1 MPDVVITLI
10 TVTHVLTCVLIIL
23 IVMVQGGG
31 NVDITAAFGGASQTA
46 FGPRGSVTMLHKAT
60 WTLGVI
66 FVLTSITLGVWAG
79 KQSSG
84 SLLEGTSNIKEVQ
97 PFTDSGLPPTQP

>member
-1 MPDVVITLI
+1 MPEIVMTLVTVV
-10 TVTHVLTCVLIIL
+10 HVFTCLLIIL

-60 WTLGVI
+60 WTLAVI
-66 FVLTSITLGVWAG
+66 FVLTSITLGVWASRG
-79 KQSSG
+79 SSG
-84 SLLEGTSNIKEVQ
+84 SILEGSPAATEA
-97 PFTDSGLPPTQP
+97 PAPAEPEAPPVEP

>member
-1 MPDVVITLI
+1 MPDVLITLI
-10 TVTHVLTCVLIIL
+10 TAVHVLACVLIIL

-46 FGPRGSVTMLHKAT
+46 FGSRGSITVLHKAT

-66 FVLTSITLGVWAG
+66 FVLTSIMLGVWAS

-84 SLLEGTSNIKEVQ
+84 SLLEGAPNITEEQPITGPELPPVQ
-97 PFTDSGLPPTQP
+97 P